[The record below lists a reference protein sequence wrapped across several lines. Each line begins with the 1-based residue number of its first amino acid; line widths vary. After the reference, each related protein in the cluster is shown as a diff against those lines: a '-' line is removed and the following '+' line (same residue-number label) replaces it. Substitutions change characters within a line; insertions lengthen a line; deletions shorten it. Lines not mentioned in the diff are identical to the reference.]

1 MKASDSPPPR
11 ETLNVRIRASDRALI
26 DQAAA
31 VLNKSRTDFVIDAA
45 RRAAEE
51 ALLDRTLLTVSPE
64 AYAAFLVRLDAPPQ
78 PNAALVATMRAVAP
92 WDSSPRN
99 PAHRDLAPR
108 DPASGE
114 PKPREPKPRDEA

>member
-1 MKASDSPPPR
+1 MKTPVSSPR
-11 ETLNVRIRASDRALI
+11 ETLNVRIRPSDRALI

-64 AYAAFLVRLDAPPQ
+64 AYGAFIARLDAPPLL
-78 PNAALVATMRAVAP
+78 NAALVATMRAAAP
-92 WDSSPRN
+92 WDSAHRN
-99 PAHRDLAPR
+99 PAPRDLAPR
-108 DPASGE
+108 ES
-114 PKPREPKPRDEA
+114 KPREPKPLDEG